1 MPSTTPSPS
10 PRPPPPPLPPSLHR
24 PRRHPLHRPRRRLLH
39 LPAPGVSP
47 TYDVCRYPSVCRHP
61 LVRHVPAARH
71 RAERRPG
78 DRRASSASVPPGWVC
93 RGPDVCTRRQAA
105 VCQCDPYS
113 ACSTRVPHKLF
124 HYFHNTQHSTHKNV
138 KSHMSRVPRF
148 GSRLPGCSVLETCRT
163 HSESSLAFLISVK
176 HYGVSTVALGN
187 AICHRRN
194 TARNALG
201 KLSKSRSGH
210 AARPRLV
217 RTFPPPPPR
226 GRSPRPTHASPRP
239 RWSGGA
245 ASGRSEQPC
254 SRPGRAPSW
263 RTP

>member
-1 MPSTTPSPS
+1 MF
-10 PRPPPPPLPPSLHR
+10 R
-24 PRRHPLHRPRRRLLH
+24 PRAIGLRDDLATGGP
-39 LPAPGVSP
+39 PAPQCRRGGSAEVRMCALVGKRQCVSATP
-47 TYDVCRYPSVCRHP
+47 TV
-61 LVRHVPAARH
+61 HVPHAFH
-71 RAERRPG
+71 T
-78 DRRASSASVPPGWVC
+78 SSF
-93 RGPDVCTRRQAA
+93 TI
-105 VCQCDPYS
+105 
-113 ACSTRVPHKLF
+113 
-124 HYFHNTQHSTHKNV
+124 HNTQHSTHKNV